1 MFSPGKKNWIKKF
14 FSLVDSNEI
23 ALQVNLS
30 DEPTSI
36 ENQIREVCEHT
47 GILYGVPNQNL
58 YTQAYVGA
66 ATRNEKLHVLLFE
79 SLLFIYQIH
88 HEETLRHEDFIESV
102 STFYQAKPVTK
113 RQVWNPLLGTRDAT
127 QQLEQ
132 ILADRIKVHSSYNDT
147 NFWFNHLTNGF
158 LYLDLILFHRFCET
172 GQVRDQTQ
180 YNTLVIDVLNHILAI
195 KNQHP
200 SEDSIFD
207 GNMFKN
213 LMLSAELTEND
224 LTPIANLALHEPLVT
239 EELQVFKQEPMLK
252 KFTFQFVV
260 LLYHEFPSDGF
271 NDQTFLFSIGTDLG
285 LHATEID
292 ELFWECRKS
301 MSAYSSEFFHL
312 ISESESKILVTQ
324 LARKYNRILWRNK
337 DKLIRELKESKE
349 LIYLVGQASKREL
362 TAQEKEKV
370 RTQSMDLMKSV
381 PSIGIFLI
389 PGGALWLPLVLKLIP
404 DLLPSAFKENEVEE
418 KK

>member
-1 MFSPGKKNWIKKF
+1 M
-14 FSLVDSNEI
+14 
-23 ALQVNLS
+23 
-30 DEPTSI
+30 
-36 ENQIREVCEHT
+36 
-47 GILYGVPNQNL
+47 
-58 YTQAYVGA
+58 
-66 ATRNEKLHVLLFE
+66 FE
-79 SLLFIYQIH
+79 SLLFIYQIN

-180 YNTLVIDVLNHILAI
+180 YNTLVVDVLNRILAI

-213 LMLSAELTEND
+213 LMLSAEITESD

-260 LLYHEFPSDGF
+260 LLYHDFPSDGF